1 MLNKLELKDDKIKKI
16 ILGNISDYFTIQKII
31 NKKDNEFVAKVE
43 SKLDKNIFIMK
54 KIYKNKISPIENL
67 PFREEFFLKV
77 LNHENIVKYYTS
89 FEDSEYL
96 YIITE
101 YVNNG
106 DLSQILSHKSKI
118 FKIPEKKLLD
128 IFLDCLKV
136 LSYIHSCGIMLRVLK
151 PEKILINN
159 DNKIKFTNFK
169 YAAFSNEN
177 LAKENLKIT
186 EDEYKTAKN
195 KFENFSYNIDDIYIA
210 PEMKKKEYIYNN
222 KIDIYSLGRIFSS
235 LININKES
243 EHNNIEYSSELNSL
257 ISKMIEEDPDKRP
270 WAKEA
275 YKELKSIYF
284 KKYLNYTGI
293 IACLEWLTS
302 LPDFDKLLAKKSY
315 YNTTFKV
322 LNKNIDKLNIVI
334 YNFQEKLNAISNKN
348 IRIDN
353 KVSIIQILSTLFLIL
368 KEEPKLIPPEEI
380 DNFLIK
386 SKVNEKCNNCSK
398 KNSYFKNGEFIILN
412 LEKLIKLEINDLNA
426 AIQSLSKTVTK
437 NQPCPYCDNENQLE
451 KEINLYNTSKY
462 LIILFDRGENCK
474 NKFFI
479 NFGNDLDLDGNIIQ
493 LNNETN
499 KYKLYGVIIRKEI
512 NKLNEHNKKVEEY
525 IYYTRKQNENLFT
538 RNNERKTY
546 QLAEIKSEGD
556 VIAVFYYLQQLN
568 SDIFGFN
575 TKLSTIPQNSKSS
588 GNEINLSDINKSE
601 SEVKGSIIEFPSLT
615 FNSQYLNENDQKGV
629 NTNSSLANNNKNK
642 NIQDNN
648 SLNSKNESN
657 NKDDNNIDN
666 TNL

>member
-1 MLNKLELKDDKIKKI
+1 M
-16 ILGNISDYFTIQKII
+16 
-31 NKKDNEFVAKVE
+31 
-43 SKLDKNIFIMK
+43 
-54 KIYKNKISPIENL
+54 
-67 PFREEFFLKV
+67 FR
-77 LNHENIVKYYTS
+77 
-89 FEDSEYL
+89 
-96 YIITE
+96 
-101 YVNNG
+101 
-106 DLSQILSHKSKI
+106 
-118 FKIPEKKLLD
+118 
-128 IFLDCLKV
+128 
-136 LSYIHSCGIMLRVLK
+136 MA
-151 PEKILINN
+151 
-159 DNKIKFTNFK
+159 NF
-169 YAAFSNEN
+169 
-177 LAKENLKIT
+177 
-186 EDEYKTAKN
+186 
-195 KFENFSYNIDDIYIA
+195 
-210 PEMKKKEYIYNN
+210 
-222 KIDIYSLGRIFSS
+222 
-235 LININKES
+235 
-243 EHNNIEYSSELNSL
+243 
-257 ISKMIEEDPDKRP
+257 
-270 WAKEA
+270 
-275 YKELKSIYF
+275 
-284 KKYLNYTGI
+284 
-293 IACLEWLTS
+293 

-315 YNTTFKV
+315 YNTSFKV
-322 LNKNIDKLNIVI
+322 LNKNIDKLNIII

-348 IRIDN
+348 ICTDN

-368 KEEPKLIPPEEI
+368 KEEPKLIPLEKIE
-380 DNFLIK
+380 NFLIK

-568 SDIFGFN
+568 SDIFGIN
-575 TKLSTIPQNSKSS
+575 TKLSAIQQNSDFQKFSNNDFSDKS
-588 GNEINLSDINKSE
+588 KSE
-601 SEVKGSIIEFPSLT
+601 VLGSIVEFPSYT
-615 FNSQYLNENDQKGV
+615 YDSQCLNENDQKGE
-629 NTNSSLANNNKNK
+629 NINSLLVENNSNK

-648 SLNSKNESN
+648 SLNNKNESN